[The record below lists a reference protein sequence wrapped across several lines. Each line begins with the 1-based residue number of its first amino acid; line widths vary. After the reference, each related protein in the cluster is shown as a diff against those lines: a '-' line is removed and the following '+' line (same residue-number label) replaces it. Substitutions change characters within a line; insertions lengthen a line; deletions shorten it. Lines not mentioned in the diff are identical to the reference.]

1 MGLPINII
9 SMRLSIISFALVVL
23 LASNS
28 CGQKSNQAKT
38 TQAKTTMAHESTP
51 TGLTLATFG
60 SGCFWCTE
68 AVFQNLEGV
77 EKVESGYSGGRV
89 KNPTY
94 KEVCSGLTGHAEVI
108 QVSYNPQ
115 KISFDELLEVFWMT
129 HDPTTLNRQGA
140 DVGTQYRSVIYYH
153 TDEQKKL
160 AESYKNKLD
169 AEGVFD
175 NPIVTEISPFTEFYK
190 AEDYHQNYFN
200 LNGDAPYC
208 SYVIQPK
215 VEKFKKVFKDKLK
228 KS

>member
-1 MGLPINII
+1 
-9 SMRLSIISFALVVL
+9 MRLSIVPLAFAVL
-23 LASNS
+23 LAGNS

-38 TQAKTTMAHESTP
+38 TMSNESIP
-51 TGLTLATFG
+51 AGLVQATFG

-153 TDEQKKL
+153 NDEQKAL
-160 AESYKNKLD
+160 AESYKKKLD